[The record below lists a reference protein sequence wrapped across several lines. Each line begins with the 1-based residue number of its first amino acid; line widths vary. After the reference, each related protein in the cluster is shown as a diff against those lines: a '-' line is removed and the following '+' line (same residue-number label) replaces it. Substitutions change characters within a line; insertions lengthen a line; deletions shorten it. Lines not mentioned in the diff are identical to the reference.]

1 MGSGTGI
8 SLGQYLWQHRR
19 QERAFTLIELLVVI
33 VIIGILAAIAL
44 PTFLSQ
50 ANKAK
55 QSEARTFLGALTKGQ
70 QAYFNENNRFG
81 SSLEV
86 LGVNVSTTSPIY
98 EYQSAGSPYDG
109 GIATNNFATAVAISR
124 AASLR
129 SYIGR
134 VNLAVVVGS
143 SDVNTVAILCEN
155 QEAGEKTP
163 DIATDTDFVQ
173 NPGGSAVIGCK
184 GTYIPFGE

>member
-1 MGSGTGI
+1 MGSTVPS
-8 SLGQYLWQHRR
+8 SLGQYLWQQRR
-19 QERAFTLIELLVVI
+19 SERAFTLVELLVVI
-33 VIIGILAAIAL
+33 IIIGILAAIAL

-55 QSEARTFLGALTKGQ
+55 QSEARVFLGALTKGQ

-86 LGVNVSTTSPIY
+86 LGVGVNSASELY
-98 EYQSAGSPYDG
+98 EFKSAGAPYDPLEV
-109 GIATNNFATAVAISR
+109 TNNFATAVAISR

-134 VNLAVVVGS
+134 VNLTVVVGS
-143 SDVNTVAILCEN
+143 SDVNTIAILCEN
-155 QEAGEKTP
+155 RESGEQVP
-163 DIATDTDFVQ
+163 DVAIDTDFVQ
-173 NPGGSAVIGCK
+173 ISGAAAVIRCQ
-184 GTYIPFGE
+184 GTYAPIGD